1 MLITR
6 RGMAERRRTFNLQ
19 GLAVGD
25 LVEKRSLPLLWAPS
39 GQPRQEPPICP
50 SVVSSRGDLATFFC
64 SQQSQR
70 TPEATAAADED
81 RSRSDTLCDDSSY
94 FSHASQLNQWITED
108 TEELCSESLP
118 YNSSFSSDKKIK
130 KGGVWNKLQKN

>member
-50 SVVSSRGDLATFFC
+50 SVVSSRGHLATFFC
-64 SQQSQR
+64 SQQSQK

-94 FSHASQLNQWITED
+94 FSHASQLNRWITED
-108 TEELCSESLP
+108 TEELCSKSLP
-118 YNSSFSSDKKIK
+118 YNSSFSSDKK
-130 KGGVWNKLQKN
+130 N